1 MTDTSFIL
9 WVQQFAQP
17 WLTNFFLAVTALGA
31 MEYYMVA
38 IPIVYWLIDK
48 HLGFRFAVFFTFS
61 AYANSGLKYLFAV
74 PRPPYEVR
82 LTVQEGY
89 SFPSG
94 HAQGS
99 TAFWGFLA
107 LHLRQRWAWAGA
119 AVLIALISFSR
130 IYLGVHYPLDI
141 LGGIAMGALLLGG
154 YQLLHTRVS
163 PDKVPLKGWLWTS
176 IGIALALYLFHP
188 HGDGPVTAGFIL
200 GALLGYALEMHTVDF
215 SPKGRVGQN
224 ILRLLLGI
232 GTLFVLRISLKP
244 LTNLFPGTTGD
255 LARYTLLGLWASLGA
270 PWLFVRLGLAQ
281 SNKLKKQTTSLP

>member
-61 AYANSGLKYLFAV
+61 AYANSGLKYLFVV

-99 TAFWGFLA
+99 TAFWGF
-107 LHLRQRWAWAGA
+107 WP
-119 AVLIALISFSR
+119 S
-130 IYLGVHYPLDI
+130 
-141 LGGIAMGALLLGG
+141 
-154 YQLLHTRVS
+154 T
-163 PDKVPLKGWLWTS
+163 
-176 IGIALALYLFHP
+176 
-188 HGDGPVTAGFIL
+188 
-200 GALLGYALEMHTVDF
+200 
-215 SPKGRVGQN
+215 
-224 ILRLLLGI
+224 
-232 GTLFVLRISLKP
+232 
-244 LTNLFPGTTGD
+244 
-255 LARYTLLGLWASLGA
+255 
-270 PWLFVRLGLAQ
+270 
-281 SNKLKKQTTSLP
+281 